1 MEDPIFGVT
10 FKDEDGRA
18 VFSTNTRFDHVETG
32 TFEAGEETIYSVRFE
47 VHLADGEYDG
57 SCAVAH
63 QDAQRMADWREDYV
77 SLRVQAERHTG
88 GVVDLPHETAVRPV
102 GGAEA
107 ETGYSEVTRSTNPS
121 G

>member
-1 MEDPIFGVT
+1 MEEPIFGVT

-32 TFEAGEETIYSVRFE
+32 AFEGGAETVYSVRFD
-47 VHLADGEYDG
+47 VHLADGEYSG

-63 QDAQRMADWREDYV
+63 QDGQRMADWREDFV
-77 SLRVQAERHTG
+77 GLRVQAERRTG
-88 GVVDLPHETAVRPV
+88 GVVDLPHQTAVDRERNET
-102 GGAEA
+102 EA
-107 ETGYSEVTRSTNPS
+107 PGYSGLTRSTNPS